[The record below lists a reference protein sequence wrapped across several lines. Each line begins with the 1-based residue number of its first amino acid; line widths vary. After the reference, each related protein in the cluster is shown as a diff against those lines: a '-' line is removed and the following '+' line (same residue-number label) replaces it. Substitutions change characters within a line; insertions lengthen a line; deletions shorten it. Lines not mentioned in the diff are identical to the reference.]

1 MTLQPKLIGLCGAKG
16 VGKSTYASFI
26 AGQNGHVY
34 SFATPLKKMLM
45 SVFPDEY
52 ILTQKELPIPNYPKH
67 VTGRYLLQTLG
78 TDWARKLIT
87 EDIWMLMLR
96 ERLVKDMEEKAT
108 PMVIDD
114 LRFPNEAM
122 MVRELGGEVWEL
134 RRRGFKP
141 SNDNH
146 VSESGLSE
154 DLIDRKVVL

>member
-78 TDWARKLIT
+78 TDWARKLVT

-146 VSESGLSE
+146 MSESGLSE

>member
-1 MTLQPKLIGLCGAKG
+1 
-16 VGKSTYASFI
+16 
-26 AGQNGHVY
+26 VY
-34 SFATPLKKMLM
+34 SFATPLKTMLM

-52 ILTQKELPIPNYPKH
+52 ILKQKELPIPNYPKH

-96 ERLVKDMEEKAT
+96 ERLVKDMDNKAS

-114 LRFPNEAM
+114 LRFPNEAT
-122 MVRELGGEVWEL
+122 MVRELGGEVWL
-134 RRRGFKP
+134 VRRRGFKP

-146 VSESGLSE
+146 ASEAGIPDNLVN
-154 DLIDRKVVL
+154 RKVLL

>member
-1 MTLQPKLIGLCGAKG
+1 
-16 VGKSTYASFI
+16 
-26 AGQNGHVY
+26 
-34 SFATPLKKMLM
+34 M

>member
-78 TDWARKLIT
+78 TDWARKLVT

-114 LRFPNEAM
+114 LRFPNEAL

>member
-34 SFATPLKKMLM
+34 SFATPLKTMLM

-52 ILTQKELPIPNYPKH
+52 ILKQKELPIPNYPKH

-96 ERLVKDMEEKAT
+96 ERLVKDMNNKT
-108 PMVIDD
+108 SPMVIDD
-114 LRFPNEAM
+114 LRFPNEAT
-122 MVRELGGEVWEL
+122 MVRELGGEVW
-134 RRRGFKP
+134 RVNRRGFKP

-146 VSESGLSE
+146 ASDAGISDNLVN
-154 DLIDRKVVL
+154 RKVLL

>member
-34 SFATPLKKMLM
+34 SFATPLKTMLM
-45 SVFPDEY
+45 SVFPEEY
-52 ILTQKELPIPNYPKH
+52 ILKQKEATIPNYPKH

-78 TDWARKLIT
+78 TDWARKMIT

>member
-26 AGQNGHVY
+26 AGQHGHVY
-34 SFATPLKKMLM
+34 SFATPLKTMLM

-52 ILTQKELPIPNYPKH
+52 ILKQKELPIPNYPKH

-96 ERLVKDMEEKAT
+96 ERLVKDMDNKAS

-114 LRFPNEAM
+114 LRFPNEAT
-122 MVRELGGEVWEL
+122 MVRELGGEVW
-134 RRRGFKP
+134 RVNRRGFKP

-146 VSESGLSE
+146 SSEAGIPDNLVN
-154 DLIDRKVVL
+154 RKVLL

>member
-1 MTLQPKLIGLCGAKG
+1 
-16 VGKSTYASFI
+16 
-26 AGQNGHVY
+26 
-34 SFATPLKKMLM
+34 M

-122 MVRELGGEVWEL
+122 MVRELGGEVREL

>member
-78 TDWARKLIT
+78 TDWARKLVT